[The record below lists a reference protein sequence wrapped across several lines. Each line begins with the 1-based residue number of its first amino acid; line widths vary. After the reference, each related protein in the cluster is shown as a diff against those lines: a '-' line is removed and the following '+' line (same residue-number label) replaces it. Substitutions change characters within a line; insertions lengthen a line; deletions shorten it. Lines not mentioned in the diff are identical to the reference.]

1 METKTMP
8 VVTLTDGAVDKVKT
22 IQASNP
28 EFTGKAMRVFVQG
41 GGCAGFSYGFSFDD
55 AKPTDEKVSLGGVSV
70 LIDPEAAEVLGGS
83 TIDYVEDLQGSG
95 FSIQNPNV
103 KKTCGCGTSFS
114 V

>member
-1 METKTMP
+1 METNTKP
-8 VVTLTDGAVDKVKT
+8 LVTLTEAAVGKVKT
-22 IQASNP
+22 IQESNP
-28 EFTGKAMRVFVQG
+28 EFAGKSMRIFVQG

-55 AKPTDEKVSLGGVSV
+55 AKPADEKVTLDGVTV